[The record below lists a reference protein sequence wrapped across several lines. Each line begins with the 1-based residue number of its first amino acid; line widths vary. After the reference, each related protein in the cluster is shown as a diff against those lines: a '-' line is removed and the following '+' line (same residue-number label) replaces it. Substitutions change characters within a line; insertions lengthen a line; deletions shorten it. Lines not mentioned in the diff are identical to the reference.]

1 MTKAKSTDGA
11 KTDDTATAKMPSRYI
26 LQYPFKTA
34 EGKEIKSLALHRL
47 TRGDMRNAM
56 KHSEDNT
63 DQETFLLARMCGLTL
78 EDVDNID
85 LADSVNLV
93 GSFRRMVGVKS

>member
-1 MTKAKSTDGA
+1 MTNPNDTPKN
-11 KTDDTATAKMPSRYI
+11 DDTATAEMPSRYI

-34 EGKEIKSLALHRL
+34 EGKEITSLDLHRL
-47 TRGDMRNAM
+47 TRGDLRRAM
-56 KHSEDNT
+56 KHSKDDA

-78 EDVDNID
+78 EDTDNID